1 MNPIICLFIQVPVRS
16 KASHRSEMVSQL
28 LFGEKAAVLEEK
40 GEWLKIRTFFDDYT
54 GWVERH
60 AVTDP
65 GKQSA
70 RDSIV
75 LKEPL
80 TPTGIDHQLS
90 YLPAG
95 AEIPVP
101 DENGNFSLAGHLFQ
115 LKAELNEEN
124 GSLTQTALK
133 FLHAPYLWGGRT
145 VFGIDCS
152 GFIQLIFKVH
162 GVKLPRD
169 AAEQAAAGKEVGS
182 TDEVMEN
189 DLVFFSN
196 KEGKINH
203 VGMYLGS
210 GQVIHASKQVRIDHL
225 DQKGLYNESLGQY
238 THSFHSIRRIL

>member
-16 KASHRSEMVSQL
+16 EASHRSEMVSQL

-40 GEWLKIRTFFDDYT
+40 AEWLKIKTLFDDYT

-60 AVTDP
+60 AVTDHDEP
-65 GKQSA
+65 SELHT
-70 RDSIV
+70 IV

-80 TPTGIDHQLS
+80 TSASIDHQMS

-101 DENGNFSLAGHLFQ
+101 DENGNFSLGGHLFQ
-115 LKAELNEEN
+115 LKEKLSEEI

-152 GFIQLIFKVH
+152 GFIQLIFKIH
-162 GVKLPRD
+162 GVQLPRD
-169 AAEQAAAGKEVGS
+169 AAEQVLNGKEVGS
-182 TDEVMEN
+182 MDEILEN
-189 DLVFFSN
+189 DLIFFNN
-196 KEGKINH
+196 KEGKIAH
-203 VGMYLGS
+203 VGMYLGN

-238 THSFHSIRRIL
+238 THPFHSIRRFL